1 MITRHVK
8 DYSVS
13 SISVHF
19 ITYKRVAK
27 GFRLLSV
34 KPYSVNFLKSLA
46 ALKEV
51 KFPIVFLLS

>member
-8 DYSVS
+8 EYSVS
-13 SISVHF
+13 SISVHL
-19 ITYKRVAK
+19 ITYKRVVK

-46 ALKEV
+46 LKEV